1 MMAALAV
8 VMVLDLTVM
17 AALAVVM
24 VLDLTVTMLTTL
36 LAVQ

>member
-1 MMAALAV
+1 MIMMAALAV

-24 VLDLTVTMLTTL
+24 VLDLW
-36 LAVQ
+36 